1 MTNHL
6 KHIAT
11 KSRTRRADIE
21 LGLIL
26 AFIADAINAGGFLAV
41 SQYTSHMTGMLSAVA
56 DFIVLNKF
64 YTAFMS
70 FLFLLSFIFGA
81 AISAITINLARS
93 GGLNSEYAIALM
105 LEAFLLIVFGL
116 FFAKYFDSINAT
128 IALLCFVMGL
138 QNAIITKTSRAEIR
152 QPM

>member
-6 KHIAT
+6 KQIAT

-26 AFIADAINAGGFLAV
+26 AFIAGAINAGGFLAV

-56 DFIVLNKF
+56 DFIVLNQF

-81 AISAITINLARS
+81 GQGVERADVGRLNL
-93 GGLNSEYAIALM
+93 
-105 LEAFLLIVFGL
+105 
-116 FFAKYFDSINAT
+116 K
-128 IALLCFVMGL
+128 
-138 QNAIITKTSRAEIR
+138 
-152 QPM
+152 